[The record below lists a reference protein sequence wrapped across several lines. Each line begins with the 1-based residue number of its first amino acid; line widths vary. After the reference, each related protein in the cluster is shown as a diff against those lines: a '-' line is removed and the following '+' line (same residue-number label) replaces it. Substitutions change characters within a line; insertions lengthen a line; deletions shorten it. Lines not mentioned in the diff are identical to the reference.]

1 MRAALSQIKV
11 VWREARHQRVPP
23 ALLLGLRH
31 CPRATLLLDSQT
43 GPKDGARM
51 AYKSELFSL
60 TALAKGPVTAAAGSD
75 GSAGALHDPAAL
87 GDLVSPEP
95 P

>member
-1 MRAALSQIKV
+1 
-11 VWREARHQRVPP
+11 
-23 ALLLGLRH
+23 
-31 CPRATLLLDSQT
+31 
-43 GPKDGARM
+43 M
-51 AYKSELFSL
+51 AYESELFSL